1 MALPEPMVGAPISA
15 TGAIAR
21 APLDTALPTDATTAL
36 DPAFEVLGLVGEDG
50 VSLSTER
57 TRDDKRAW
65 GGQIVRTVQSG
76 YGETITFTLL
86 ESTKLAVLKALF
98 GDANVVDAAGKIT
111 IKHNEQTPEKGVF
124 SITIKDGTKLRRLV
138 AGNAQLVM
146 DGDVTY
152 VHSELISY
160 SVTVTAYPDEDGN
173 NIVEYIDTPGT
184 PEA

>member
-1 MALPEPMVGAPISA
+1 MALPEPMVGAPVNA
-15 TGAIAR
+15 TGAIAH
-21 APLDTALPTDATTAL
+21 APIGTTLPTDATAEL
-36 DPAFEVLGLVGEDG
+36 DAAFNVMGLVGEDG

-65 GGQIVRTVQSG
+65 GGQIVRTVQSA

-86 ESTKLAVLKALF
+86 ESAKLEVLRALF
-98 GDANVVDAAGKIT
+98 GAENVTESAGKIAIT
-111 IKHNEQTPEKGVF
+111 HNEQTPAKGVF
-124 SITIKDGTKLRRLV
+124 SITIKDGNRRRRLV

-160 SVTVTAYPDEDGN
+160 SVTVTCYPDEDGN
-173 NIVEYIDTPGT
+173 NVVEYIDLPTVTP
-184 PEA
+184 